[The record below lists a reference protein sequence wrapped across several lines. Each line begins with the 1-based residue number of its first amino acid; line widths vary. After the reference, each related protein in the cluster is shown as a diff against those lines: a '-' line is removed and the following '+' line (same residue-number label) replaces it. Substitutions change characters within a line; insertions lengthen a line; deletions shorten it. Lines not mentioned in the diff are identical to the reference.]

1 MLKKCK
7 ECNIT
12 KSISVFPRSK
22 NSFNKVVYLAVC
34 KVCKAAKVKAKR
46 ESNKL
51 NKCIS
56 KYDALE
62 QSANAFEDDPRALKE
77 VEYGRV
83 VRKPTTMIYAMK
95 KGDVFDD

>member
-7 ECNIT
+7 ECNIK
-12 KSISVFPRSK
+12 KSISLFPRSRD
-22 NSFNKVVYLAVC
+22 SFDRIKYLAVC

-46 ESNKL
+46 ESDKL

-62 QSANAFEDDPRALKE
+62 QSANAFEDDPRAVNE
-77 VEYGRV
+77 VEYGKVYRQATHIIG
-83 VRKPTTMIYAMK
+83 RSNL
-95 KGDVFDD
+95 DDFG

>member
-12 KSISVFPRSK
+12 KSITVFPRSK

-46 ESNKL
+46 ESDKL
-51 NKCIS
+51 EKCIS

-62 QSANAFEDDPRALKE
+62 QSANAFEDDPRALQE
-77 VEYGRV
+77 VEYGKVYRQ
-83 VRKPTTMIYAMK
+83 PTHII
-95 KGDVFDD
+95 GRSNLDDFG

>member
-12 KSISVFPRSK
+12 KSISVFPRAR

-46 ESNKL
+46 ASDKL
-51 NKCIS
+51 ERCIS
-56 KYDALE
+56 KYDELE
-62 QSANAFEDDPRALKE
+62 QSENAFQDDPRALNE
-77 VEYGRV
+77 VEYGKVYRHATHIIG
-83 VRKPTTMIYAMK
+83 RSNL
-95 KGDVFDD
+95 DDFG